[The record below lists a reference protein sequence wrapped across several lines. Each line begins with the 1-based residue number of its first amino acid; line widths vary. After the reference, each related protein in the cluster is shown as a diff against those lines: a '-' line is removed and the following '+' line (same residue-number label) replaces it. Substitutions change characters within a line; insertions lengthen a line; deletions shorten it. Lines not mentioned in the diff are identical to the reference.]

1 MMNRIISNGGY
12 LIKYLS
18 ERLTEEFKGE
28 VKGEI
33 SKVEKRLKLEG
44 SLLIRKYNFYEYK
57 YQFTVQHTWGQS
69 ICWRKIRIE
78 TLENGLDRLFSRVV
92 FKVKGRVLY

>member
-28 VKGEI
+28 VKGEV
-33 SKVEKRLKLEG
+33 SKVEKRLKPEG
-44 SLLIRKYNFYEYK
+44 NLLIRKYNFYEYK
-57 YQFTVQHTWGQS
+57 YQFTVQTHVGTV
-69 ICWRKIRIE
+69 CL
-78 TLENGLDRLFSRVV
+78 LEKNKNRNP
-92 FKVKGRVLY
+92 

>member
-57 YQFTVQHTWGQS
+57 
-69 ICWRKIRIE
+69 
-78 TLENGLDRLFSRVV
+78 
-92 FKVKGRVLY
+92 